1 MVIVNLTPHSITVC
15 DENDKPLLIL
25 PPSGKAARV
34 SVKYVQCGTL
44 ALTCP
49 RKGIPVYQAEYG
61 SVVDMPDPELD
72 TAYVVSGMTAVALA
86 GSGRTDIFVPG
97 DLIRDETGNPIG
109 CRGFRVP

>member
-15 DENDKPLLIL
+15 DEDNKPLLIL
-25 PPSGKAARV
+25 PPSGKVARV

-44 ALTCP
+44 NGVP
-49 RKGIPVYQAEYG
+49 IYQAEYG

-97 DLIRDETGNPIG
+97 DLIRDENGNPIG
-109 CRGFRVP
+109 CRGLRVP